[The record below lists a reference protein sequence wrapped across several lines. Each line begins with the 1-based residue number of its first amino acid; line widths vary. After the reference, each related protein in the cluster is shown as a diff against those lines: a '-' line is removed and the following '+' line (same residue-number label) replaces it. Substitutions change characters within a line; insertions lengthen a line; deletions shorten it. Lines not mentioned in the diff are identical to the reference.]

1 MAKIRIAVNHL
12 CNDMIIGE
20 DVYNRSGVVLVAQ
33 GSTVTDEVISL
44 LSRHLIDSVAIEYQA
59 AADEPQQAENAQPLV
74 DEKQYQEFQEHFS
87 VAENMLSDN
96 LKKIVENSEDIDVP
110 ALMNVT
116 NEILEKS
123 RNETNLCNMLLMMK
137 KDTESLY
144 AHSIN
149 VSILC
154 QILAKWSGCTPKEI
168 ENVAIAGLL
177 HDVGILKFPEEM
189 RKDFTFRKE
198 MEGGVYN
205 KHVLYSY
212 NIVKNQNI
220 DTEIKKAILGHHE
233 RLDKSGFPLRISEH
247 GIGKLAR
254 ILAIADIFDTYTM
267 KENDIQPMSVFSV
280 IKKMEEMHLH
290 NILDTQFNMTFIA
303 HIAHTMV
310 QHRVLLNDGRTGQV
324 VMINRLNV
332 SRPLVQVG
340 TTFVDLS
347 KEHSL
352 YIQELLD

>member
-20 DVYNRSGVVLVAQ
+20 DVYNKSGVVLVAQ
-33 GSTVTDEVISL
+33 GSIVTDEVISL

-177 HDVGILKFPEEM
+177 HTISMYYTVITLLKIKISILK
-189 RKDFTFRKE
+189 
-198 MEGGVYN
+198 
-205 KHVLYSY
+205 
-212 NIVKNQNI
+212 
-220 DTEIKKAILGHHE
+220 
-233 RLDKSGFPLRISEH
+233 
-247 GIGKLAR
+247 
-254 ILAIADIFDTYTM
+254 
-267 KENDIQPMSVFSV
+267 
-280 IKKMEEMHLH
+280 
-290 NILDTQFNMTFIA
+290 
-303 HIAHTMV
+303 
-310 QHRVLLNDGRTGQV
+310 
-324 VMINRLNV
+324 
-332 SRPLVQVG
+332 
-340 TTFVDLS
+340 
-347 KEHSL
+347 
-352 YIQELLD
+352 

>member
-20 DVYNRSGVVLVAQ
+20 DVYNKSGVVLVAQ
-33 GSTVTDEVISL
+33 GSIVTDEVISL

-137 KDTESLY
+137 KDTETLY

-280 IKKMEEMHLH
+280 IKKMEEM
-290 NILDTQFNMTFIA
+290 FITE
-303 HIAHTMV
+303 I
-310 QHRVLLNDGRTGQV
+310 
-324 VMINRLNV
+324 
-332 SRPLVQVG
+332 
-340 TTFVDLS
+340 
-347 KEHSL
+347 
-352 YIQELLD
+352 